1 MVSMEWTVRWM
12 GSKECDIQLVITFL
26 KDKLNPYLM
35 VLFGSLA
42 KGTARADSDVD
53 VAFLRHA
60 QCSPY
65 QIFMIGQELAQ
76 LLNKEV
82 DLLDLEQSSTV
93 MKAQIITSG
102 RILYCSDDEKRMDF
116 YIRALKE
123 YALLNEERTPVLDEL
138 ERRGSV
144 YGK

>member
-1 MVSMEWTVRWM
+1 LE
-12 GSKECDIQLVITFL
+12 KENTDIQSIVTFL
-26 KDKLNPYLM
+26 RDKLDPYLL

-53 VAFLRHA
+53 IAFLSDD
-60 QCSPY
+60 QCSSY

-76 LLNKEV
+76 LLGKEV

-93 MKAQIITSG
+93 MKAQIVTSG
-102 RILYCSDDEKRMDF
+102 RIIYCSDETKRMDF

-123 YALLNEERTPVLDEL
+123 YALLNEERAPVLDEL
-138 ERRGSV
+138 ARRGSV